1 MRLAEI
7 TRRPWRHY
15 HVTKRGQ
22 CSLQKLGQPLI
33 GSFELG
39 IVETGRSRVFAG
51 YFVRVTVG
59 MQTFLGEDSGVL
71 LKALRDCAAKLKT
84 ASLELNA
91 AGLSPEFGQTGLSFN
106 SSVGYIDGGR
116 EPVHMM
122 SPIDEA
128 RQVKHGSMSAAP
140 RPATLRRSGA

>member
-1 MRLAEI
+1 MINKCMRLAEI
-7 TRRPWRHY
+7 THRPWRHY

-51 YFVRVTVG
+51 YFVRISVEG
-59 MQTFLGEDSGVL
+59 QTFSGEDAAVL
-71 LKALRDCAAKLKT
+71 LVALLDCAMKLKG

-91 AGLSPEFGQTGLSFN
+91 AGMSPQFRQTGLSFN

-116 EPVHMM
+116 EPIHML
-122 SPIDEA
+122 SPID
-128 RQVKHGSMSAAP
+128 
-140 RPATLRRSGA
+140 

>member
-22 CSLQKLGQPLI
+22 CSLQKLGEAVA
-33 GSFELG
+33 GTFELG

-51 YFVRVTVG
+51 YFVRVAVG
-59 MQTFLGEDSGVL
+59 TQTFLGEESGVL
-71 LKALRDCAAKLKT
+71 LKALRDCATKLE
-84 ASLELNA
+84 ASGFELNA
-91 AGLSPEFGQTGLSFN
+91 AGLSPQFGQTGLSFN
-106 SSVGYIDGGR
+106 SSVGYLDGGR

-122 SPIDEA
+122 SPRD
-128 RQVKHGSMSAAP
+128 
-140 RPATLRRSGA
+140 